1 MGGPDATRPR
11 AGLAPATG
19 ATGSQGVCFVSR
31 SIAAPGQRKGLPMFG
46 SLARLA
52 LAFTTLMLVIPDTF
66 AHDSWISRGGH
77 RNAAG
82 EWCCGEGDCFVVPKE
97 RVMLTGEGYVIIHGP
112 LAGIGPSMYEAVPF
126 TEAQPS
132 PDGEFWR
139 CKRPDGSR
147 RCFFAPP
154 PAT

>member
-1 MGGPDATRPR
+1 
-11 AGLAPATG
+11 
-19 ATGSQGVCFVSR
+19 
-31 SIAAPGQRKGLPMFG
+31 MFG
-46 SLARLA
+46 SLTRFALVFA
-52 LAFTTLMLVIPDTF
+52 GLAFVIPDTL
-66 AHDSWISRGGH
+66 AHDSWISRGDH

-97 RVMLTGEGYVIIHGP
+97 RVMMTGEGYVIIHGP

-126 TEAQPS
+126 SEAQPS

-154 PAT
+154 PST

>member
-1 MGGPDATRPR
+1 
-11 AGLAPATG
+11 
-19 ATGSQGVCFVSR
+19 
-31 SIAAPGQRKGLPMFG
+31 MFG
-46 SLARLA
+46 SLARCA
-52 LAFTTLMLVIPDTF
+52 LVFAGLVLVIPDTL

-97 RVMLTGEGYVIIHGP
+97 RIMMTGEGYVIIHGP
-112 LAGIGPSMYEAVPF
+112 LAGIGPSMYESVPF
-126 TEAQPS
+126 AEAQPS

-154 PAT
+154 PST